1 MRYTYLTALIS
12 ALLSTHI
19 HSAAYVFPELGMM
32 SVSTAGA
39 GAQAI
44 AEGAETAFANPAS
57 MTNIEQSTIAFNLE
71 GVISDI
77 NYTDTGSTGAFAG
90 GEHYS
95 EAGTTM
101 PAGSFYWVTPAND
114 TVSFGLAIAAA
125 GGSALDY
132 GSNFSGAQLVTDTSL
147 MTVQINPSLA
157 FKIDEQLS
165 VGVGLISEFGKIEQ
179 NMTSRNNERKL
190 TGSGESVEFGY
201 TLSAFYELNEAHRFG
216 AFYRSE
222 ISHDMDG
229 DFKGDNLLKPA
240 SFNIV
245 MPNIISI
252 SGYHALSTKTAALW
266 SASWSDFSKIKETTI
281 TLPNTSAAINR
292 QWEDTYS
299 LSLGMHYNLE
309 SQWRLET
316 GVTYESSPQDD
327 PTLQAPDVPTGEVWK
342 FGVGT
347 SKDITTD
354 LRMQLYYEY
363 YYGGSSDIIYSL
375 DGPANSQ
382 LKGEYDAAIH
392 YLGVLF
398 NYKT

>member
-1 MRYTYLTALIS
+1 MRYSYLTALIS
-12 ALLSTHI
+12 ALLSTHA

-101 PAGSFYWVTPAND
+101 PASSFYWVTPAND

-179 NMTSRNNERKL
+179 NMTFRNLEPKL
-190 TGSGESVEFGY
+190 TGTGESVEFGY
-201 TLSAFYELNEAHRFG
+201 TLSAFYEINDAHRFG

-222 ISHDMDG
+222 ISHDMEG
-229 DFKGDNLLKPA
+229 DFKGNKRYTSA

-252 SGYHALSTKTAALW
+252 SGYHALSPKTAALW

-281 TLPNTSAAINR
+281 TMPDNTAAINR

-299 LSLGMHYNLE
+299 LSLGMHYNLD

-316 GVTYESSPQDD
+316 GITYESSPQDD
-327 PTLQAPDVPTGEVWK
+327 PTIQSPDIPVGDVWK
-342 FGVGT
+342 LGVG
-347 SKDITTD
+347 
-354 LRMQLYYEY
+354 E
-363 YYGGSSDIIYSL
+363 
-375 DGPANSQ
+375 P
-382 LKGEYDAAIH
+382 
-392 YLGVLF
+392 V
-398 NYKT
+398 KT